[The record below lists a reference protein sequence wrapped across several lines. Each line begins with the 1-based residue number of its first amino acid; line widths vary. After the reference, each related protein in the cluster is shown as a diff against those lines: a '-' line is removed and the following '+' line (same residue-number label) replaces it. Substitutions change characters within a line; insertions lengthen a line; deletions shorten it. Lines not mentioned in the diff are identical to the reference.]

1 MLMRA
6 WDQLVGRLDGPLS
19 FRFVLQPLMA
29 SMLAILAGL
38 HDARAGRPPFLW
50 RLVTAPRERRALLL
64 SGWRD
69 VGMVFGVAFVIDSV
83 YQIAMLR
90 FFYPLQA
97 FIVACALAFV
107 PYLVLRGLATRACS
121 LYLRRRVSR

>member
-1 MLMRA
+1 M
-6 WDQLVGRLDGPLS
+6 VGRLSGPLW

-29 SMLAILAGL
+29 AMLAAVAGL

-50 RLVTAPRERRALLL
+50 RVLSEPHQRRALML

-69 VGMVFGVAFVIDSV
+69 VGMVFAVAVVIDSA
-83 YQIAMLR
+83 YQIVMLH

-97 FIVACALAFV
+97 LIVACGLAFV
-107 PYLVLRGLATRACS
+107 PYVVTRDLAGRVHSA
-121 LYLRRRVSR
+121 YRRRVGR